1 MKKILTSIAA
11 GAVVIGMGPVA
22 QAQDIVLEV
31 ASWKGNEAEPAGL
44 PEIIARFEEQNPG
57 ITVRLNYLAR
67 GEVDKVVTPRIMAG
81 SPPSV
86 VMADPALMIQWSQA
100 GALADLGADSA
111 FVSQMLPD
119 VQSVMNRGGSY
130 YVQPLELTGLGNFV
144 NLGLLEEA
152 GIEAPP
158 TTLAELVDACAKLN
172 EAGHRADGLR
182 RLLGPPAPDRQ
193 CPGERRHLADRLSG
207 RDADLRTGRE
217 LQHRARCHPGG
228 GRCRVLRSGTHGG
241 GEPVLHRSAGLH
253 VRAVRDVHPGLVEH
267 RQVRPGRGA
276 GRGLHADSDVRGA
289 GRGPV
294 GAWPRLG
301 HPHGVAA
308 A

>member
-130 YVQPLELTGLGNFV
+130 YVQPLELTGWAISSTSACWKRRESRHRPRPWPS
-144 NLGLLEEA
+144 LL
-152 GIEAPP
+152 
-158 TTLAELVDACAKLN
+158 T
-172 EAGHRADGLR
+172 
-182 RLLGPPAPDRQ
+182 PAPSSTK
-193 CPGERRHLADRLSG
+193 PASG
-207 RDADLRTGRE
+207 RWSSAAT
-217 LQHRARCHPGG
+217 RAAC
-228 GRCRVLRSGTHGG
+228 S
-241 GEPVLHRSAGLH
+241 
-253 VRAVRDVHPGLVEH
+253 
-267 RQVRPGRGA
+267 
-276 GRGLHADSDVRGA
+276 
-289 GRGPV
+289 
-294 GAWPRLG
+294 
-301 HPHGVAA
+301 
-308 A
+308 